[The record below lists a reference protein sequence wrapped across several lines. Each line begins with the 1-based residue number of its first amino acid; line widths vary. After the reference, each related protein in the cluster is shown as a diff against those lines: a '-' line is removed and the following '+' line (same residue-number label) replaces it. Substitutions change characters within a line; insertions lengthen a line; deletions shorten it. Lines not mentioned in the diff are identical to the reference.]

1 MELKWLRAFLRL
13 AACLALVGMLAG
25 QGSIRTIQAQ
35 QATPSSGPAPNAPKQ
50 ESADATQGITTLRV
64 ESHLV
69 TTPVT
74 VFDSSGQFVYDVDQN
89 EFKVYDN
96 DRLQQI
102 RQFGTELHPVDLVIV
117 VETND
122 TTAPLLDEV
131 RPLGSIF
138 SDLLMGPQGQVA
150 LITYSD
156 HVDLAQDFTRNGDK
170 LDAALRKLSGRGS
183 GLHLDDA
190 LVRALGMLN
199 EIPLQKEHQ
208 DDRRVVVVFSD
219 GYDIGSQTGKGEI
232 VKGAM
237 NSGITIY
244 GLGFN
249 PAKNLWTRPE
259 KDPRPDLVAM
269 SMGGAPGPPN
279 TVSTPSTQQI
289 LTDTPI
295 PIVPILLATGET
307 VKSVVFKSSL
317 EYFAGYSGGVYYKK
331 WGKSTVQEAL
341 NRIAA
346 EIHGQYELA
355 YIPDNLDQTGFHR
368 IVVQVRRPG
377 AKVRARAGYYY
388 QGPAGQ

>member
-1 MELKWLRAFLRL
+1 MDLKWLRAFLRL
-13 AACLALVGMLAG
+13 AACLALVGVLAEP
-25 QGSIRTIQAQ
+25 GSVGTIQAQ
-35 QATPSSGPAPNAPKQ
+35 QGTASGGPAANAPKK
-50 ESADATQGITTLRV
+50 ESADPTQAITTLRV

-74 VFDSSGQFVYDVDQN
+74 VFDSAGQFVYDVDQN
-89 EFKVYDN
+89 EFKIYDN
-96 DRLQQI
+96 GALQQI
-102 RQFGTELHPVDLVIV
+102 KQFGTEIHPVALVIV

-131 RPLGSIF
+131 RPLGSMF
-138 SDLLMGPQGQVA
+138 SELLMGPQGQVA

-156 HVDLAQDFTRNGDK
+156 HVNLVQDFTRNGDK

-190 LVRALGMLN
+190 LVRALGMLDQ
-199 EIPLQKEHQ
+199 IPLQKEHLE
-208 DDRRVVVVFSD
+208 DRRVVVVFSD
-219 GYDIGSQTGKGEI
+219 GYDIGSEMGKNEI
-232 VKGAM
+232 VRRAM
-237 NSGITIY
+237 NSDVTIY

-249 PAKNLWTRPE
+249 PAKNLWSRSQQ
-259 KDPRPDLVAM
+259 DPRPDLVAM
-269 SMGGAPGPPN
+269 SVGHPSPPN

-289 LTDTPI
+289 QFDTPV
-295 PIVPILLATGET
+295 PVVPILLATGET
-307 VKSVVFKSSL
+307 VKSLVFKSSL

-341 NRIAA
+341 TRIAT

-355 YIPDNLDQTGFHR
+355 YVPDNLKETGFHR

-388 QGPAGQ
+388 QGTSQ

>member
-1 MELKWLRAFLRL
+1 MDLKWLRAFLRL
-13 AACLALVGMLAG
+13 AACLALAGVLAEPGSVGTL
-25 QGSIRTIQAQ
+25 QAQ
-35 QATPSSGPAPNAPKQ
+35 QATASGDAAANAPKK
-50 ESADATQGITTLRV
+50 ESSDPTQPITTLRV

-74 VFDSSGQFVYDVDQN
+74 VFDSAGQFVYDVDQD
-89 EFKVYDN
+89 EFKIYDN
-96 DRLQQI
+96 GALQQI
-102 RQFGTELHPVDLVIV
+102 KQFGTEIHPVALVIV

-156 HVDLAQDFTRNGDK
+156 RVDLVQDFTRSADK

-183 GLHLDDA
+183 GMHLDDA
-190 LVRALGMLN
+190 LVRALGMLDQ
-199 EIPLQKEHQ
+199 IPLQKEHVE
-208 DDRRVVVVFSD
+208 DRRVVVVFSD
-219 GYDIGSQTGKGEI
+219 GFDIGSEMGKSEI
-232 VKGAM
+232 VRRAM
-237 NSGITIY
+237 NSDVTIY

-249 PAKNLWTRPE
+249 PAKNLWSRPE

-269 SMGGAPGPPN
+269 SVGGAPGPPN
-279 TVSTPSTQQI
+279 TVTTPSTQQI
-289 LTDTPI
+289 LTETPI
-295 PIVPILLATGET
+295 PVVPILLATGET

-355 YIPDNLDQTGFHR
+355 YVPDNLNQTGFHR

-388 QGPAGQ
+388 QETPK

>member
-1 MELKWLRAFLRL
+1 MNLKWLRAFLRL
-13 AACLALVGMLAG
+13 AVCLALVGVLAEP
-25 QGSIRTIQAQ
+25 GSVRTVRAQ
-35 QATPSSGPAPNAPKQ
+35 QGMASSAPAPSDLKK
-50 ESADATQGITTLRV
+50 ESADPTQAITTLRV
-64 ESHLV
+64 ESKLV

-74 VFDSSGQFVYDVDQN
+74 VFDSAGQFVYDVDQN
-89 EFKVYDN
+89 EFKIYDN
-96 DRLQQI
+96 GALQQI
-102 RQFGTELHPVDLVIV
+102 KLFGTEIHPVALVIV

-131 RPLGSIF
+131 RPLGSMF

-156 HVDLAQDFTRNGDK
+156 HVNVVQDFTRNGDR

-183 GLHLDDA
+183 GMHLDDA
-190 LVRALGMLN
+190 LVRALGMLDQ
-199 EIPLQKEHQ
+199 IPLQKEHLE
-208 DDRRVVVVFSD
+208 DRRVVVVFSD
-219 GYDIGSQTGKGEI
+219 GYDIGSEMSKSEI
-232 VKGAM
+232 VKRAM
-237 NSGITIY
+237 NSDVTIY

-249 PAKNLWTRPE
+249 PAKNLWSRPE

-269 SMGGAPGPPN
+269 SVGGAPGPPN
-279 TVSTPSTQQI
+279 TVTTPSTQQI

-341 NRIAA
+341 NRIAT

-355 YIPDNLDQTGFHR
+355 YAPDNLNQTGFHR

-388 QGPAGQ
+388 QAMPQ